1 MKTHNKDLRTKT
13 RKRRLENED
22 PKTKTR
28 KRRPKNEDPE
38 TKTQK
43 RRPFRD
49 FDTGSAHHA
58 FSPMKNNLKLDNYS
72 AFNMIIHQLMND
84 HSSIDQ

>member
-28 KRRPKNEDPE
+28 
-38 TKTQK
+38 K